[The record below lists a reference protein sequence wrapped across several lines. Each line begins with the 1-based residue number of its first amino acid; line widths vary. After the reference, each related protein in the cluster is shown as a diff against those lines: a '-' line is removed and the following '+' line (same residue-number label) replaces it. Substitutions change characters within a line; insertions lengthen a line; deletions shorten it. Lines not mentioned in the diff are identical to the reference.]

1 MINIINYQIYLIQI
15 FIHEMKNKSEN
26 VNQAIELMNESK
38 ILKIEVIIFIVSF
51 NVYRMCFQT

>member
-38 ILKIEVIIFIVSF
+38 ILKIEVIIFIVS
-51 NVYRMCFQT
+51 Y

>member
-1 MINIINYQIYLIQI
+1 
-15 FIHEMKNKSEN
+15 MKNKSEN